1 VLLVLSSLGPLPRAE
16 VSSPRTSCPP
26 RKPAFA
32 GFGRRA
38 GASRR
43 SRSHQELS
51 RANIRSE
58 GSAVGL
64 NVAPGFSPASSV
76 CSAPRLAFVAQG
88 AVTRLSLRALGV
100 FHRARPAPSGALVGC
115 SVLRSPSGG
124 PLAHFVAQV
133 SRRLSARHLGLFGS
147 PCIPKAPQRATQ
159 LSSGRRNATFDARP
173 GTFCCHHE
181 VAAAPGSPTCAGFAQ
196 VGVVA
201 TEGSAFAL
209 NVAPV
214 FSRHSW
220 VPGAAPFVPKGASVP
235 SARTSFRWATARP
248 AGDLTLF

>member
-1 VLLVLSSLGPLPRAE
+1 MR
-16 VSSPRTSCPP
+16 
-26 RKPAFA
+26 
-32 GFGRRA
+32 
-38 GASRR
+38 
-43 SRSHQELS
+43 
-51 RANIRSE
+51 IRSFCASTKFR
-58 GSAVGL
+58 GTCCWFKRSGCMPY
-64 NVAPGFSPASSV
+64 NGFSPASSV

-147 PCIPKAPQRATQ
+147 PCIPKSPPRATQ

-181 VAAAPGSPTCAGFAQ
+181 GC
-196 VGVVA
+196 
-201 TEGSAFAL
+201 
-209 NVAPV
+209 
-214 FSRHSW
+214 FSRKSHGHQELLR
-220 VPGAAPFVPKGASVP
+220 VNKGP
-235 SARTSFRWATARP
+235 R
-248 AGDLTLF
+248 DLLLP